1 MHALLATT
9 ASRCTNFRLDLVE
22 FGRERIQVF
31 MTWFLYDWTP
41 DLAISPSIRTSR
53 RGLAIAESVS
63 REEMVDMLPV
73 RYIEQCREAH
83 FNFHDV
89 VSSRRYEFKKA

>member
-1 MHALLATT
+1 
-9 ASRCTNFRLDLVE
+9 
-22 FGRERIQVF
+22 
-31 MTWFLYDWTP
+31 
-41 DLAISPSIRTSR
+41 
-53 RGLAIAESVS
+53 
-63 REEMVDMLPV
+63 MLPV